1 MQNLLF
7 KGYLILAY
15 LSFFEVNP
23 WLWIQVPSFFKRPF
37 LVWNCY
43 TRKKKKKKNI
53 TILVRHLE
61 REAKITGK
69 KFAGDR
75 RSPNC
80 ILSLLGKEM

>member
-15 LSFFEVNP
+15 LSFFEVNS

-43 TRKKKKKKNI
+43 PRKKKKNI
-53 TILVRHLE
+53 TILVGHLE

-80 ILSLLGKEM
+80 VLSLLGKEM

>member
-15 LSFFEVNP
+15 LSLRWTLGCE
-23 WLWIQVPSFFKRPF
+23 FKF
-37 LVWNCY
+37 LVSLNVLFWFE
-43 TRKKKKKKNI
+43 TVIPGKKKNI

-80 ILSLLGKEM
+80 VLSLLGKEM

>member
-15 LSFFEVNP
+15 LSFFEVNH
-23 WLWIQVPSFFKRPF
+23 WLWIQVPSFFKRPLF
-37 LVWNCY
+37 GL
-43 TRKKKKKKNI
+43 KLLSPEKKKNI
-53 TILVRHLE
+53 AILVHHLE

-80 ILSLLGKEM
+80 VLSLLGKVM

>member
-15 LSFFEVNP
+15 LSFFEVSP
-23 WLWIQVPSFFKRPF
+23 WLWIQIPSFFKRPLF
-37 LVWNCY
+37 GWNCY
-43 TRKKKKKKNI
+43 PRKKKI

-80 ILSLLGKEM
+80 VLSLLGKEM

>member
-7 KGYLILAY
+7 KGYLMLAY

-37 LVWNCY
+37 FGL
-43 TRKKKKKKNI
+43 KLSSPKQNI

-80 ILSLLGKEM
+80 VLSLLGKEM

>member
-43 TRKKKKKKNI
+43 PRKKKKTLLYLWAIWKEK
-53 TILVRHLE
+53 RKSQE
-61 REAKITGK
+61 RNLQVIGA
-69 KFAGDR
+69 R
-75 RSPNC
+75 RTAYF
-80 ILSLLGKEM
+80 LF

>member
-15 LSFFEVNP
+15 LSFFEV
-23 WLWIQVPSFFKRPF
+23 SFRPF
-37 LVWNCY
+37 FGL
-43 TRKKKKKKNI
+43 KLLSPKKNI

-69 KFAGDR
+69 EICR
-75 RSPNC
+75 
-80 ILSLLGKEM
+80 